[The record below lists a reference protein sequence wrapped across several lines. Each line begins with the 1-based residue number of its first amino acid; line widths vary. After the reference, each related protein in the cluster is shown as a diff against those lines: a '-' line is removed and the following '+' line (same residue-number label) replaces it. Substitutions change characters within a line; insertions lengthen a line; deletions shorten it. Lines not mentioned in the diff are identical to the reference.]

1 MRSRRALLHPQSRRE
16 PGDRG
21 GATVYLMR
29 GLRIAVHDF
38 SGHPLAVNMG
48 ADASRVHV
56 APAAAAPC
64 CIRNLTAS
72 QVAAVLRYT

>member
-1 MRSRRALLHPQSRRE
+1 
-16 PGDRG
+16 
-21 GATVYLMR
+21 MR

-38 SGHPLAVNMG
+38 SGHPLAVNLR
-48 ADASRVHV
+48 ADASRVHL

-72 QVAAVLRYT
+72 HVIA